1 MLIRTML
8 VAAALSACVTTSD
21 PDAPVAQ
28 TSEPIICGPFCDPGH
43 DTYDD
48 ALYGAYDYGLHLFSD
63 ATRTGQDCYNVGPP
77 GAPEWDCLVTFTTDL
92 SPCKIFILRGV
103 SPPFYSSR
111 HQLHNKTRH
120 YM

>member
-92 SPCKIFILRGV
+92 SPCKNFIVECLAFNGHLSCNHRG
-103 SPPFYSSR
+103 SNCQF
-111 HQLHNKTRH
+111 
-120 YM
+120 